1 MIRIG
6 MAALLAGVMSL
17 AAAAEQADPVTV
29 LDIENAWVRA
39 LPPGQPN
46 TAAYLTLVN
55 RGEAKVVVESASA
68 DVADKVEIHTTRSA
82 DGLMRMEQLQ
92 SLEVASGE
100 RLALAPG
107 GTHLMLLG
115 LETMPVTGDTVQLC
129 LQLAS
134 QSEVCTSADVR
145 RSSDASDSQNGQH
158 HHQHNH

>member
-1 MIRIG
+1 MIKIG
-6 MAALLAGVMSL
+6 IAVLLAGIMSL
-17 AAAAEQADPVTV
+17 AVAEEQADQDTM

-55 RGEAKVVVESASA
+55 RGEVVVVVESASA

-92 SLEVASGE
+92 SLEVAPGE
-100 RLALAPG
+100 RLALSPG

-115 LETMPVTGDTVQLC
+115 LGAMPVTGDTVQLC
-129 LQLAS
+129 LQLSS

-145 RSSDASDSQNGQH
+145 KSRDASDSQNGQH
-158 HHQHNH
+158 HH

>member
-1 MIRIG
+1 MIKIG
-6 MAALLAGVMSL
+6 IAVLLAGIMSL
-17 AAAAEQADPVTV
+17 AVAEEQADQDTM

-55 RGEAKVVVESASA
+55 RGEVVVVVESASA

-92 SLEVASGE
+92 SLEVAPGE

-115 LETMPVTGDTVQLC
+115 LETMPVMGDTVQLC
-129 LQLAS
+129 LQLSS

-145 RSSDASDSQNGQH
+145 KSRDTSDSQNGQH
-158 HHQHNH
+158 HQHHH

>member
-1 MIRIG
+1 MIKIG
-6 MAALLAGVMSL
+6 MAVLLAGIISL
-17 AAAAEQADPVTV
+17 AVAEEQADQDTM

-55 RGEAKVVVESASA
+55 RGEVVVVVESASA

-92 SLEVASGE
+92 SLEVAPGE

-115 LETMPVTGDTVQLC
+115 LETMPVAGDTVQLC
-129 LQLAS
+129 LQLSS
-134 QSEVCTSADVR
+134 QSEVCTLADVR
-145 RSSDASDSQNGQH
+145 KSRDASDSQNGQH
-158 HHQHNH
+158 HH

>member
-1 MIRIG
+1 M
-6 MAALLAGVMSL
+6 LACVMSL
-17 AAAAEQADPVTV
+17 AVAAEQVDQDTM

-55 RGEAKVVVESASA
+55 RGEAVVVVESASA
-68 DVADKVEIHTTRSA
+68 NVADKVEIHTTRSA
-82 DGLMRMEQLQ
+82 DGLVRMEQLQ
-92 SLEVASGE
+92 SLEVAPGE

-129 LQLAS
+129 LQLSS

-145 RSSDASDSQNGQH
+145 KSSDTSDSQNGQH
-158 HHQHNH
+158 HQHHH